1 MKDLKKYLTEGL
13 LQVTLL
19 LSLAGVRVDLDF
31 YLPPIRE
38 IIQGGSSAYS
48 QIPFHSLR
56 DTWGGPSLH
65 PKSPDLDAFFTARRL
80 LCEVRSLG
88 DPRIPRTELSAWLVH
103 AEPAR
108 PAEHTDNSEDPIQ
121 PPARSSDPQP
131 GTRATSAPA
140 QPGTGAT
147 SSSADAGTGAT
158 SSSAEAGTGA
168 TSSSAEAGTGATSS
182 SAEAGTG
189 ATSSSAEAGTGAT
202 SSSAGAGTGATSS
215 SAGAGTGATSSSAGA
230 GTGATSSSAG
240 AGTGATSSSAGA
252 GTGATSS
259 SAGAGTGATSSSAG
273 AGTGATS
280 SSAGAG
286 TRTTLSSG
294 ETGTRTT
301 STSLHADTRA
311 TSSPGDNT
319 KEVQEEK
326 LGSSQSSGYSFLQNE
341 QEKTRLEEDLPPQN
355 GEEESVLGVIGDA
368 GLTNGNDHVG
378 TEGTNEN
385 SLHSTNAN
393 FRLPSGS
400 SMGELW
406 QDLLSLPD
414 LNITLED
421 IQPVNNI
428 NSVNPPRPYNVDFTE
443 AISQDVSLREAMFL
457 SNQTSRTPGDL
468 TRMQA
473 GFSQL
478 NSSSDPEGSL
488 SASNL
493 TALFSPMDNTT
504 RNLTH
509 QDLLSGL
516 DENVFDEINLM
527 SLALEE
533 GFDPLDVSQLFE
545 EPDSDSGLSLNSSHS
560 PTYASS
566 SDSSSVSFGDDEGAN
581 AYSSDSESL
590 SFDGLEGAVGG
601 NWPEVN
607 KFCHSDF
614 QEDSNSY
621 DVTIQN
627 VQHNHTYNQMP
638 NAEDPVPEHHYSWPA
653 KPSRLRDPCPSGMDK
668 TLSRDQRRA
677 KSLQI
682 PFSVD
687 EIVSMPVETFNN
699 MLTKHFLTD
708 NQVSVIRDIR
718 RRGKNKVAAQNC
730 RKRKLDVILTLED
743 DVSHLKAH
751 KERLLKERTQCIK
764 SVGHMK
770 QKVNELYRDVFSRLR
785 DEQGQTVNPSQYAL
799 HCNSDGSIMV
809 VPRRLFK
816 SEQNKETHKDKKQK

>member
-378 TEGTNEN
+378 TEICRNPTEPSLFFEEFIQLLTQTENAPEGTNEN

-443 AISQDVSLREAMFL
+443 AISQD
-457 SNQTSRTPGDL
+457 
-468 TRMQA
+468 
-473 GFSQL
+473 
-478 NSSSDPEGSL
+478 
-488 SASNL
+488 
-493 TALFSPMDNTT
+493 
-504 RNLTH
+504 
-509 QDLLSGL
+509 
-516 DENVFDEINLM
+516 
-527 SLALEE
+527 
-533 GFDPLDVSQLFE
+533 LFE